1 MELEKNLEGEEQA
14 EVTETITE
22 PEVAEAEAPETVVET
37 VVETVEDAAEA
48 SAETVE
54 APAEEAA
61 EATAEETQEAPAA
74 EAAETEA
81 PKEAAVVIDATA
93 DGKPAQSKI
102 EVARLAK
109 QNLIERAKKLQDSES
124 WKQTSLEQRALMDE
138 WRKAGFAGKDD
149 NDRLWEEF
157 RAARDVFYTRREE
170 HYAQLREQQSAVLET
185 KKAIIE
191 EARQLTAEVTNWVK
205 TSDALN
211 GLLDR
216 WKAAGNAGRDN
227 EQILWDEFNGIRSD
241 FRKRRKQDLNERRA
255 RERGCAEAKRA
266 IVDEAKAIAASEE
279 YTRENS
285 DRMRQLSEAYKNAG
299 YAGKPANDELWGE
312 FRAAQNSYWEANN
325 AARDAQRRE
334 RSERL
339 QETMERKNGQIEHL
353 KDQNETLTT
362 RLESTLNPEKVA
374 MIKRWIAQN
383 EERADEISKD
393 VDKIK
398 KKI

>member
-14 EVTETITE
+14 EVTETVIE
-22 PEVAEAEAPETVVET
+22 PEVAEAEAPATET
-37 VVETVEDAAEA
+37 VVETVEEAAEA
-48 SAETVE
+48 SAEAAE

-61 EATAEETQEAPAA
+61 EAPAA
-74 EAAETEA
+74 EAQETEA
-81 PKEAAVVIDATA
+81 PQEAAVVIDATA

-109 QNLIERAKKLQDSES
+109 QNLIERAKKLENSES
-124 WKQTSLEQRALMDE
+124 WRQASQEQRALMDE

-157 RAARDVFYTRREE
+157 RASRDVFYTRREE
-170 HYAQLREQQSAVLET
+170 HYVKLREQQAGALEA
-185 KKAIIE
+185 KRAIID

-211 GLLDR
+211 ELMDR
-216 WKAAGNAGRDN
+216 WKATGNAGRDN

-255 RERGCAEAKRA
+255 RERECAEAKRA

-285 DRMRQLSEAYKNAG
+285 DRMRQLSESYKNAG
-299 YAGKPANDELWGE
+299 YAGKPANDELWSE

-325 AARDAQRRE
+325 ASRDAQRRE
-334 RSERL
+334 RAERL

-362 RLESTLNPEKVA
+362 RLGSTLNPEKVA

-383 EERADEISKD
+383 EERVDEITKD
-393 VDKIK
+393 VDKLK
-398 KKI
+398 KRI